1 MPRQRFLQKI
11 AEPLIRLGVIAIGER
26 VAQKE
31 ESIRRNITQL
41 SLAQS
46 KTVVPHRNRTIA
58 ARLLR
63 GGVWHGDPAELR
75 IKLKSLAEFEAAWPA
90 EIDDAKQKFGGK
102 KYRDNDR
109 AQYEQTA
116 QQRAA
121 AAALCRH
128 IGQRLLHGHPIFFL
142 KSGLKWGR
150 CAAAREK
157 LRSGHSAEFGT
168 VNPARTR
175 PGSSAS
181 RRGPVRP

>member
-11 AEPLIRLGVIAIGER
+11 AEPLIRFGVIAIGER

-46 KTVVPHRNRTIA
+46 KTVVPYRNRTIA

-63 GGVWHGDPAELR
+63 GGVWYGDPAEFR
-75 IKLKSLAEFEAAWPA
+75 IKLESLAEFEAAWPA

-102 KYRDNDR
+102 EYRDNDR

-116 QQRAA
+116 NQQAG

-128 IGQRLLHGHPIFFL
+128 ISQRLLHGHAIFFL
-142 KSGLKWGR
+142 IRAQMGSVSRSSPEITLGGR
-150 CAAAREK
+150 
-157 LRSGHSAEFGT
+157 SAGFGT

-175 PGSSAS
+175 PCSPAS
-181 RRGPVRP
+181 RPGPARP